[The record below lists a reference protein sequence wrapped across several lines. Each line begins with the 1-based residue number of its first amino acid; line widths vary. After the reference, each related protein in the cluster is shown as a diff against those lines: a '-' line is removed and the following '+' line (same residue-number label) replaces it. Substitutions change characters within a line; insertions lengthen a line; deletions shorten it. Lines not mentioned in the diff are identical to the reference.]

1 MRSEET
7 AAGDRWRSIGLIL
20 PWNAIRM
27 VKGRDARWT
36 VKCWESEKSPLMT
49 LRKRRRWWWV
59 VVGGSECTS
68 LSTSSFNRQHR
79 VGGRNRISLGDLKVL
94 CSFAGKCNN
103 YETTAIVMA
112 IWLSRGAA
120 GIVAEE
126 YVERAFKDEANEQ
139 LQRWSRKRG
148 VGVRER
154 IVLFE

>member
-1 MRSEET
+1 MERYKDGKRTRCTLNRE
-7 AAGDRWRSIGLIL
+7 
-20 PWNAIRM
+20 M
-27 VKGRDARWT
+27 
-36 VKCWESEKSPLMT
+36 
-49 LRKRRRWWWV
+49 LRKREKSLNDSSKTATV

-79 VGGRNRISLGDLKVL
+79 VGGKNRISLGDLKVL

-139 LQRWSRKRG
+139 LQR
-148 VGVRER
+148 
-154 IVLFE
+154 